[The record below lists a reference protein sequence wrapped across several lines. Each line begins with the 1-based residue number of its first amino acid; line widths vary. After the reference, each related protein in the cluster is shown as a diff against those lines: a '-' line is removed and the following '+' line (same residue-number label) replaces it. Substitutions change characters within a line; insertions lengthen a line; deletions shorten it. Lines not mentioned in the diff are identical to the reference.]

1 VDSYTAFQKAIQI
14 VGSDVTSVSRLGT
27 ANSVWICQRGTQNL
41 AVIKAF
47 ASDTHSREHFQAEA
61 KFLSENQAVSFVP
74 ELLHADF
81 EGCFIVTRYHL
92 TDENSQVE
100 LRQIFDVIDQD
111 FAPLKV
117 PFQVHESLP
126 GILDWWNSE
135 SGPDSPG
142 QRLIHSLLLDAAWL
156 SNALIA
162 LKTSW
167 QSSSVMHGDLKIA
180 NLALSN
186 ASFKILDWENVG
198 SGNSLWDKAGLIQS
212 VFAES
217 LGEGTLAPWARKQIA
232 SCLDL
237 LSESS
242 DQLALG
248 VAARLVQTAIE
259 LASNATGISP
269 YQVNILQMAE
279 MLANGNWTEL
289 GRLEHIA

>member
-1 VDSYTAFQKAIQI
+1 MDSYTAFQKAIEI
-14 VGSDVTSVSRLGT
+14 VGSEVTAVSRLGT
-27 ANSVWICQRGTQNL
+27 ANSVWLCQRGTQNL

-47 ASDTHSREHFQAEA
+47 ATDPHRREHFQAEA

-81 EGCFIVTRYHL
+81 EGYFMVTRYHE

-100 LRQIFDVIDQD
+100 LRQIFEVIDQN

-126 GILDWWNSE
+126 GILDWWSSE

-142 QRLIHSLLLDAAWL
+142 QRLIHSLLLDADWL
-156 SNALIA
+156 SNALTAI
-162 LKTSW
+162 KTSW
-167 QSSSVMHGDLKIA
+167 NSSSVMHGDLKIA
-180 NLALSN
+180 NLALSKT
-186 ASFKILDWENVG
+186 SFKVLDWENVG
-198 SGNSLWDKAGLIQS
+198 TGNSVWDKAGLIQS

-217 LGEGTLAPWARKQIA
+217 LGEGPLAHWARKQIA
-232 SCLDL
+232 SCLEL
-237 LSESS
+237 LSESG

-248 VAARLVQTAIE
+248 VSARLVQTAIE
-259 LASNATGISP
+259 LASESTGISP

-279 MLANGNWTEL
+279 MLGNGNWTEL